1 MEKLWTTAE
10 VAQFLGIS
18 EPEVE
23 TLVRDGRLTGYKLG
37 GKFLRFQPEQVTALK
52 QQVAPAQPRSA
63 TATTRPSGLSWR
75 ARFREAVY
83 FYDLYLLAGVLLIG
97 VFVYLIVAG

>member
-10 VAQFLGIS
+10 VAEFLGIS

-23 TLVRDGRLTGYKLG
+23 ALVREGRLTGYKLG

-52 QQVAPAQPRSA
+52 QHVAPAQPGSLVA
-63 TATTRPSGLSWR
+63 SPRPAGSSWR
-75 ARFREAVY
+75 ARLREAVY
-83 FYDLYLLAGVLLIG
+83 FYDLYLLAGVLLLG
-97 VFVYLIVAG
+97 VFLYLIVAG